1 MTEGYFNNCDND
13 PKDGSVADP
22 FHAGS
27 VSAHLVIT
35 PQRRP
40 QGPATYVEQMTNLR
54 SLGRISP
61 FLHSLC
67 GHTLTMLGV
76 SVLNFGSSLRNVHF
90 HRVPFLNINV
100 LELLIPQMSK
110 LEILGI
116 YNCQL
121 MHLGTGL
128 KLLDILKM
136 DRLKGKEHSVSLDFY
151 PMYHL
156 GPDEVE
162 HYVGQY
168 GVSWDNTQ
176 MDTRRAIWSLAKRII
191 EKARA
196 QNIDL
201 MSPHTMFRQWLEKT
215 PCWKV
220 KATLNSFWFPDV
232 KGIEIAAMV
241 EYPLTRGDPEGFK
254 KHLCYTVAPKW

>member
-1 MTEGYFNNCDND
+1 MTSGYFNNCDKEQLQD
-13 PKDGSVADP
+13 ESSFDP

-27 VSAHLVIT
+27 VSAHLVVT
-35 PQRRP
+35 PVRRP
-40 QGPATYVEQMTNLR
+40 NGPATYAEQVKNLR
-54 SLGRISP
+54 LLGEIHFSTLSSP
-61 FLHSLC
+61 ML
-67 GHTLTMLGV
+67 TLAGL

-90 HRVPFLNINV
+90 HRIPFLNINV

-110 LEILGI
+110 LEVLGI

-128 KLLDILKM
+128 RLLDILKV

-156 GPDEVE
+156 GPDNE
-162 HYVGQY
+162 HYVGRY

-176 MDTRRAIWSLAKRII
+176 MDTRRGIWSLAKRII

-201 MSPHTMFRQWLEKT
+201 QSPHTMFRQWLEKT

-220 KATLNSFWFPDV
+220 GWTLNSFWFPDT
-232 KGIEIAAMV
+232 KAIEVAAMV
-241 EYPLTRGDPEGFK
+241 EYPLTLGFPEQFK
-254 KHLCYTVAPKW
+254 NHQCYFITPKW